1 MKWSKTFI
9 PTLKEDPQEAEV
21 ASHKL
26 MLRAGLIRRL
36 SSGTYTYLPM
46 GYRALSKAK
55 KIIREEMDAA
65 GASEILMPALQPPE
79 IWKKTGRYDEM
90 GGVLMKCGTRRGKE
104 VVLGPTHEEVV
115 TGLVANEIRSYKDLP
130 LILYQIQTKFR
141 DEVRP
146 RFGVIRSSEFIMKDA
161 YSFDSSVEEMETSYK
176 AMYEAYCRIFER
188 AGLDF
193 IPVQADPGLM
203 GGGLSHEFM
212 VPSEIGEDK
221 IVVCSSCDYAASTEV
236 AEVSAKEKNA
246 LNGKKPEKM
255 KSVSTPQKSSARE
268 VSDALQVSLTEIVK
282 TLIYETD
289 SSLVAVLIRGDHEVN
304 ESKVKRHLSTKIF
317 KLAEENKVKKITGA
331 QSGFSGPCGLS
342 IKILADNSVQS
353 MVNMVVGANEK
364 DKHLTNVNLKRDF
377 KVDVWLDARVI
388 AEEDACP
395 KCGGKIEFKHAIE
408 LGHTFKLGTKYSS
421 VLNATFLD
429 EKGKDRPVVMGCYG
443 IGVNRIL
450 AALIENRHDSS
461 GIKWPMNVNP
471 AEVVIIPVKKEDKT
485 LCSEA
490 ERVYGELI
498 KAGIDA
504 ILDDRE
510 KSAGIKFKDADL
522 IGFPIQI
529 IIGNKSLDQ
538 GKIEVTE
545 RATGT
550 KKLVDK
556 KKIVEYIQSLVNGA
570 TL

>member
-46 GYRALSKAK
+46 GYKALSKAK
-55 KIIREEMDAA
+55 KIIREEMISA

-79 IWKKTGRYDEM
+79 LWKKTGRYDEM
-90 GGVLMKCGTRRGKE
+90 GEVMMKCGTRRGKE

-115 TGLVANEIRSYKDLP
+115 TSLVANEVRSYKDLP

-161 YSFDSSVEEMETSYK
+161 YSFDSSAPAMEKSYK

-188 AGLDF
+188 VGLDF

-221 IVVCSSCDYAASTEV
+221 IVVCSCGYAASTEV
-236 AEVSAKEKNA
+236 AAVSAKGEITSSD
-246 LNGKKPEKM
+246 KKPEKM

-268 VSDALQVSLTEIVK
+268 VSDALQVSISEIVK

-289 SSLVAVLIRGDHEVN
+289 SSFIAVLVRGDHEVN
-304 ESKVKRHLSTKIF
+304 ESKVKRHLNTKIF
-317 KLAEENKVKKITGA
+317 KLADENKVKEITGA

-342 IKILADNSVQS
+342 VKILADNSVQE

-364 DKHLTNVNLKRDF
+364 DKHLVNVNLKRDF

-388 AEEDACP
+388 SEGDACP
-395 KCGGKIEFKHAIE
+395 KCGGNIEFKHAIE

-429 EKGKDRPVVMGCYG
+429 KEGKDRPVIMGCYG

-450 AALIENRHDSS
+450 AALVENRHDAG
-461 GIKWPMNVNP
+461 GIKWPMSVNP

-490 ERVYGELI
+490 ERVYDELI

-556 KKIVEYIQSLVNGA
+556 KKITKYVQSLISGE
-570 TL
+570 